1 MDIYIAAS
9 WQQAAAV
16 DLLAARLR
24 DMGHTV
30 FAFTE
35 QPGQP
40 VQPPPPGWHESPA
53 GYRVWCA
60 DMQACVG
67 ADLVLYIGGG
77 CDAWA
82 EVGAAW
88 AVGVPVLG
96 LRTKGEAVGIQRR
109 MIMRWCGT
117 VAELLAGVAD
127 VARDLAAGVRPG
139 STHA

>member
-24 DMGHTV
+24 DQGHEV

-35 QPGQP
+35 QAELGLAPKSD
-40 VQPPPPGWHESPA
+40 WYESPA

-67 ADLVLYIGGG
+67 ADLVLYLGGG

-88 AVGVPVLG
+88 SVGVPVLG

-109 MIMRWCGT
+109 MVMRWCDT

-139 STHA
+139 NTHA